1 MESNNLRDVQRL
13 TNQILSESTQ
23 AEEHF
28 MDSWPYTA
36 PYLEEQQAQ
45 MRSNVTDALPWNR
58 NTKYTTQGR
67 LRKPGENVHG
77 QQTGRGLNT
86 TTATMGAKP
95 AKKPLAN
102 PGPMK
107 NSSNAELGTKRSHPG
122 APGGSLGWNRLRKE
136 EADLFDV
143 LSEFLVSEG
152 YSEQETLEMMVIM
165 TEEQR
170 NQILEGIIGQTA
182 DNIARGAGTVVGTAQ
197 RGIRAAKGL
206 PGYLKQK
213 AKNVK
218 STFDSARERA
228 SSNNPNVRS
237 GRMTRSR
244 TPSAS
249 PGTKSQKPNS
259 SVSSPGYDTRR
270 IGGYDLRRLPPN

>member
-1 MESNNLRDVQRL
+1 MESNNLRDLQNL

-28 MDSWPYTA
+28 MNSWPYTA
-36 PYLEEQQAQ
+36 PYLSEEA
-45 MRSNVTDALPWNR
+45 NVEEPIDEVKTEV
-58 NTKYTTQGR
+58 T
-67 LRKPGENVHG
+67 
-77 QQTGRGLNT
+77 
-86 TTATMGAKP
+86 
-95 AKKPLAN
+95 
-102 PGPMK
+102 
-107 NSSNAELGTKRSHPG
+107 
-122 APGGSLGWNRLRKE
+122 E

-152 YSEQETLEMMVIM
+152 YSEQEALEMMVIM

-206 PGYLKQK
+206 PAYLKQK

-228 SSNNPNVRS
+228 SSNNPAVRS
-237 GRMTRSR
+237 GRMVRGGTS
-244 TPSAS
+244 SAS
-249 PGTKSQKPNS
+249 TGTKSQKPNS